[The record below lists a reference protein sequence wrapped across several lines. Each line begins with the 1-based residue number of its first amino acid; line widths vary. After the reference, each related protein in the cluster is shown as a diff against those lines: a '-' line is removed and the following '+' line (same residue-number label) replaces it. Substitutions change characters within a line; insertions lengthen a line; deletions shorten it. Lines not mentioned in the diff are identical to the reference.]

1 MARIHVGQT
10 ALRLEFIIDVD
21 ITGYTTAEIR
31 YEKPNTLRGSFPA
44 QIEDIATGKVY
55 YDVESTGDLDDMGQW
70 KFWVHVNF
78 QDGTELD
85 SDTVVTEV
93 YQPGTPY
100 LSHPYGQISLD
111 GGIIMPIE
119 AFRVI
124 YNNTSSG
131 LSADDIQ
138 AAIDE
143 LNNLIAALQA
153 AQIGYD
159 ASTSGL
165 NVGNVKAALDKLA
178 TDSSAIAYDNS
189 TSGLAATNIQDAI
202 DELKTTYH
210 P

>member
-10 ALRLEFIIDVD
+10 ALRLEFVIDTD
-21 ITGYTTAEIR
+21 ITGYTEAEIR
-31 YEKPNTLRGSFPA
+31 YEKPNTLRGAFPA
-44 QIEDIATGKVY
+44 QVEDEAIGKVY
-55 YDVESTGDLDDMGQW
+55 YDVESTGDLDDTGQW
-70 KFWVHVNF
+70 NFWVHIKF
-78 QDGTELD
+78 RDGTELD
-85 SDTVVTEV
+85 SDTVTTQI

-100 LSHPYGQISLD
+100 LSHPYGLISLD

-131 LSADDIQ
+131 LSADDVQ

-159 ASTSGL
+159 ATASGL

-189 TSGLAATNIQDAI
+189 TSGLTATNIQDAI